1 MKYELVIGLE
11 VHAELSTKTK
21 IFCACSAHSFG
32 ASPNTQICP
41 VCCGMAGALPRL
53 NRAVVEYAM
62 RAGMMLSC
70 RINRTTAFD
79 RKSYFYP
86 DLPAAY
92 QITQATS
99 PIAVDG
105 CVEIE
110 TASGKKTVRIKQI
123 HMEED
128 AGKLVH
134 DIKEGL
140 SHVDYNR
147 AGVPLIEIVSEPDIH
162 SGEEAQAYLERLR
175 TLLRYARVSEC
186 EMAHGTMRCDVNL
199 SVRPEGSSAF
209 GVRTE
214 LKNMN
219 SIAAIRRA
227 IDYEAGRHID
237 AIERGDGTLRPETRR
252 WDEERGVTLPMRS
265 KETAG
270 DYRYAPEPNLMPL
283 TIDDDWCA
291 RIRASLPEFPEHKRA
306 RYTKDYGLGDYEAQ
320 ILTRSIAVSECF
332 EGAYATCK
340 NAKEAANWV
349 ISEVL
354 ALLNAGQQSAD
365 ALTLDGARL
374 GEVILLVLNGTVGR
388 ANAKKILAALLE
400 DPDLDPAE
408 YVKQHGFVICNDAKE
423 IEDVVRFVLAEN
435 PRAVADY
442 KGGKEKAL
450 MSLYG
455 ACMKALRGNCDPLL
469 LKRILSDE
477 IRKI

>member
-1 MKYELVIGLE
+1 
-11 VHAELSTKTK
+11 
-21 IFCACSAHSFG
+21 
-32 ASPNTQICP
+32 
-41 VCCGMAGALPRL
+41 
-53 NRAVVEYAM
+53 
-62 RAGMMLSC
+62 
-70 RINRTTAFD
+70 
-79 RKSYFYP
+79 
-86 DLPAAY
+86 
-92 QITQATS
+92 
-99 PIAVDG
+99 
-105 CVEIE
+105 
-110 TASGKKTVRIKQI
+110 
-123 HMEED
+123 MEED

>member
-11 VHAELSTKTK
+11 VHAELSTRTK
-21 IFCACSAHSFG
+21 IFCACSAQSYG
-32 ASPNTQICP
+32 AEPNTQICP
-41 VCCGMAGALPRL
+41 LCCGMAGALPRL

-70 RINRTTAFD
+70 RINRTTSFD

-86 DLPAAY
+86 DLPSAY
-92 QITQATS
+92 QITQATA
-99 PIAVDG
+99 PIAIDG
-105 CVEIE
+105 GVEIE
-110 TASGKKTVRIKQI
+110 TAAGKKTVRIKQI

-134 DIKEGL
+134 DRREGF

-147 AGVPLIEIVSEPDIH
+147 AGVPLIEIVSEPDIR

-199 SVRPEGSSAF
+199 SVRPEGSTDF

-227 IDYEAGRHID
+227 IEYEARRHID
-237 AIERGDGTLRPETRR
+237 AIERGDETLCSETRR
-252 WDEERGVTLPMRS
+252 WDEAQAVTQPMRS

-270 DYRYAPEPNLMPL
+270 DYRYAPEPNLMPVI
-283 TIDDDWCA
+283 IDDGWCA
-291 RIRASLPEFPEHKRA
+291 RVRASLPEFPEKKRE
-306 RYTKDYGLGDYEAQ
+306 RYVKEYGIGAYEAE
-320 ILTRSIAVSECF
+320 ILARSIAVSECF
-332 EGAYATCK
+332 EDAFAVCK
-340 NAKEAANWV
+340 NAKEAANWI

-354 ALLNAGQQSAD
+354 ALLNAEQRSPD
-365 ALTLDGARL
+365 TLTLNGTRL
-374 GEVILLVLNGTVGR
+374 GELILLVTDGTVGR
-388 ANAKKILAALLE
+388 ANAKKILAVLLG
-400 DPDLDPAE
+400 DPTVDPRAYATE
-408 YVKQHGFVICNDAKE
+408 HGFVICNDSGK
-423 IEDVVRFVLAEN
+423 IEAVVSRVLAEN

-455 ACMKALRGNCDPLL
+455 ACMKELRGNCDPLL
-469 LKRILSDE
+469 LRRMLSDA
-477 IRKI
+477 IGKI